1 MTTLTPEQA
10 LRRKQEH
17 EWIRAKLQKFSDT
30 IQKKIA
36 EGETDYTQFDVEKL
50 YEAYVKFI
58 DRFAY
63 VEDNKQYGEWGQIV
77 KEFSMFFKDEPV
89 RPEGE
94 PYPFHLAGLE
104 RSFFRRVHLVLKGRL
119 EDQKKQEFG
128 DERDIIVNSMDSIGN
143 GGLLAELCQW
153 KFYM

>member
-10 LRRKQEH
+10 LMRKQEH
-17 EWIRAKLQKFSDT
+17 EWIRARLQEFSDT

-36 EGETDYTQFDVEKL
+36 EGEKDYTQFDVEKL

-63 VEDNKQYGEWGQIV
+63 VVKDIQYGKYGQIV
-77 KEFSMFFKDEPV
+77 NEWSMRFKNEPV

-94 PYPFHLAGLE
+94 LYPFHEAGLSVKFFY
-104 RSFFRRVHLVLKGRL
+104 RVKSFLGEKN
-119 EDQKKQEFG
+119 FG
-128 DERDIIVNSMDSIGN
+128 DERDIIIDSMKSIGN
-143 GGLLAELCQW
+143 SDLLVELFCIGC
-153 KFYM
+153 Y

>member
-63 VEDNKQYGEWGQIV
+63 VVEDIQYGKYGQIV
-77 KEFSMFFKDEPV
+77 NEWSMHFKNEPV

-94 PYPFHLAGLE
+94 TYPFHEAEL
-104 RSFFRRVHLVLKGRL
+104 SVKFFYMVQRFLTNGFVSENV
-119 EDQKKQEFG
+119 FG
-128 DERDIIVNSMDSIGN
+128 DERGIIIDSMKSIGN
-143 GGLLAELCQW
+143 SGLLVELFRMGC
-153 KFYM
+153 Y